1 MELSDSY
8 LWTNRDWDPNYLLD
22 IFHEDFNDC
31 STLWRSDLSD
41 LALLKEVENMEKY
54 SPIVEDISMDDT
66 MLCYAVEQIEEEWVY
81 LFWIVLN

>member
-22 IFHEDFNDC
+22 IFREDFNDY
-31 STLWRSDLSD
+31 STLWKSDLSD
-41 LALLKEVENMEKY
+41 LALVKEVEKMEKY

-66 MLCYAVEQIEEEWVY
+66 TLCYAVEQIEEE
-81 LFWIVLN
+81 